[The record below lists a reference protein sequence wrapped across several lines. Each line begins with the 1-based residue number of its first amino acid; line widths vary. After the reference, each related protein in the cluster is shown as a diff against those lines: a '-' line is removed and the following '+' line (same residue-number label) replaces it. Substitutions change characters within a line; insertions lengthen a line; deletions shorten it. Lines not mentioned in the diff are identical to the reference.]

1 MEAVLS
7 DQEDF
12 AETKLRRMVN
22 GERKGGEER
31 AMIREREPGGKRD
44 SGGYAFVS
52 REHEDSKKGENHV

>member
-12 AETKLRRMVN
+12 AETKLRRTVN
-22 GERKGGEER
+22 GKCKGGEEGAR
-31 AMIREREPGGKRD
+31 IREREPGGKRD

>member
-1 MEAVLS
+1 MKAVLS
-7 DQEDF
+7 DQGDF

-22 GERKGGEER
+22 GERKGGEEG
-31 AMIREREPGGKRD
+31 AMTWEREPGGKRD

>member
-22 GERKGGEER
+22 GECKGGEE
-31 AMIREREPGGKRD
+31 AKIRERELGGKRD